1 MHGQPVYG
9 MMSRGGPLPVER
21 FRPWPGDRVKR
32 RLVLLLFAGPLA
44 CASVPFAVPRAP
56 TPAFAAPR
64 TDAELDAR
72 LHFLEERLDAGR
84 RHAQIWYYGWLGFNT
99 ACFAYTTTSAA
110 VDSDRSR
117 SFDIVNAT
125 QAAIGVGDIVL
136 LRPMPGRDGADPIRG
151 PADAS
156 HADKVARL
164 AKGEQMLV
172 AGAQR
177 ADDRS
182 SWTNHL
188 GNLAFNLLGG
198 GILLA
203 LHESHYAA
211 VATLSGTA
219 VGEVYIWSEPSR
231 APKDLEEY
239 QHFIRD
245 GAVAQSGSGTNWLVL
260 PGGRGIA
267 LRLNF

>member
-1 MHGQPVYG
+1 
-9 MMSRGGPLPVER
+9 VER